1 MLFLLFIT
9 ESKHKE
15 SNMSWGLNC
24 KQYKM
29 FYCHIKY
36 LLLITVNIIIQITL
50 DSKKLQKR
58 NLRRQIS
65 KTAHLIS
72 SYSSYTLDEFVTKN
86 KVQQKCQS
94 LQCGYTVFG
103 LDPSYIGT
111 AKFLVSNCFII
122 PHKKMSNWAHALHG
136 NNSACQSFFHY
147 YFSLWK
153 LGAT

>member
-1 MLFLLFIT
+1 
-9 ESKHKE
+9 
-15 SNMSWGLNC
+15 MSWGLNC

-36 LLLITVNIIIQITL
+36 LLLITVNIIIIQITL
-50 DSKKLQKR
+50 DSKKLQKTEP
-58 NLRRQIS
+58 Q
-65 KTAHLIS
+65 KTNKQTS
-72 SYSSYTLDEFVTKN
+72 TSSYTLDEFVIKN

-111 AKFLVSNCFII
+111 AKSLVSNCFII

-136 NNSACQSFFHY
+136 NNSACQSF
-147 YFSLWK
+147 SITIL
-153 LGAT
+153 ASEN